1 MRRTSTFASV
11 VNAIAD
17 EQTYTD
23 ENGTARNGMKN
34 NDCEKKIN
42 NSGFTS
48 CRDSTCWAD
57 ATEATAA
64 GCRVAAA
71 AIILLLLL
79 LLLLLP
85 YHYNIIII
93 TITITIIYYYR
104 CCTMTP
110 PPRAYIRCTVVG
122 ASVGRT
128 AGPPAK
134 RLRIPPPPR
143 RAARLTATMTATA
156 VAAAGRRVSAAVTA
170 RLGSPP
176 SVRALV
182 ITRNSFVNMIIL

>member
-134 RLRIPPPPR
+134 RLRIPPPPPSSR
-143 RAARLTATMTATA
+143 TTDGYDDGYGGGGGWSTRVRGSNRAARL
-156 VAAAGRRVSAAVTA
+156 AAVRPRA
-170 RLGSPP
+170 RNYP
-176 SVRALV
+176 
-182 ITRNSFVNMIIL
+182 